1 MFRFP
6 WSSAAATAA
15 AAALSACGG
24 GGGGGD
30 TPAVPSGAAPAP
42 EGSPAPAPAP
52 TPAPAPAPVDSP
64 APSPAPAPAP
74 APAPEPPLAPAPAA
88 AVLLP
93 LPSDAQASRF
103 LAQAGFGASEA
114 DIATLKSIGYASWLD
129 LQFLAPRTES
139 HWDWLTRN
147 GFATEA
153 KKAANFDGFS
163 NSVWCKFITSPDQLR
178 QRMVLALSEIFVV
191 SAVGN
196 TLPWR
201 TMMMGAYADVL
212 EEQAFGTF
220 RGLLEAVTLS
230 PAMGAFLAMRGSK
243 KEDGKGRQPD
253 ENFAREVMQLFTIG
267 LVQLN
272 LDGSVQMAGG
282 RPVESYDLTTVTQL
296 ARALTGWDFDTAAPN
311 GADPS
316 FMRRPMRHN
325 AADFAGGAKTVL
337 GTTISAGADGPAAL
351 RQALDILA
359 SHPNVGPFFGRQLIQ
374 RFVCSN
380 PSAAYVQR
388 VAQAFNDNGRGERGD
403 LKAVLR
409 AVLLDPEA
417 RLIEPGASNSGKL
430 REPVL
435 RFVQVARAV
444 RLTSAGLWT
453 IPETSDPE
461 TRLGQSPFFSPSV
474 FNFYRPGYVPPNSPM
489 TAAGTTAPEFQLLN
503 EVTVTGYLNFMQTL
517 LTTGQGDAK
526 PDLSTD
532 MALSSDTRAMVARQ
546 ALLLGGGAI
555 SDATQQRI
563 AAAAAT
569 IGASTDDGRINRARA
584 GWMLLLACPE
594 YQIQK

>member
-6 WSSAAATAA
+6 WSSAAVTAA

-24 GGGGGD
+24 GGGGD
-30 TPAVPSGAAPAP
+30 SPSATPSGSAPTP
-42 EGSPAPAPAP
+42 EGGNAPAPAPAP
-52 TPAPAPAPVDSP
+52 SPAPSPAPAPSP
-64 APSPAPAPAP
+64 EPAPAPAP
-74 APAPEPPLAPAPAA
+74 APAPEPAPAPPPV
-88 AVLLP
+88 AVLP
-93 LPSDAQASRF
+93 LPNDAQAARF
-103 LAQAGFGASEA
+103 LAQAGFGATEA
-114 DIATLKSIGYASWLD
+114 DIATLKSVGYASWLD
-129 LQFLAPRTES
+129 LQFMAPRTES

-147 GFATEA
+147 GYATDA
-153 KKAANFDGFS
+153 KKNANFDGLPG
-163 NSVWCKFITSPDQLR
+163 SVWCKFISSPDQLR

-191 SAVGN
+191 SAVGA

-201 TMMMGAYADVL
+201 TMMMAAYADLL
-212 EEQAFGTF
+212 EANAFGTF

-230 PAMGAFLAMRGSK
+230 PAMGSFLAMRGSR

-267 LVQLN
+267 LARLN
-272 LDGSVQMAGG
+272 LDGSVQTAGG
-282 RPVESYDLTTVTQL
+282 RPVETYDLQTVTQL
-296 ARALTGWDFDTAAPN
+296 ARALTGWDFDTAAPA

-316 FMRRPMRHN
+316 YLRRPMTHD
-325 AADFAGGAKTVL
+325 ASQFAGGPKTVL
-337 GTTISAGADGPAAL
+337 GTTIPASADGPTAL

-359 SHPNVGPFFGRQLIQ
+359 NHPNVGPFFGRQLIQ

-380 PSAAYVQR
+380 PSSAYVQR
-388 VAQAFNDNGRGERGD
+388 VAQVFNNNGQGVRGD
-403 LKAVLR
+403 LQAVLR

-417 RLIEPGASNSGKL
+417 RLVESGATNSGKL

-444 RLTSAGLWT
+444 KLSSAGQWT

-474 FNFYRPGYVPPNSPM
+474 FNFFRPGYVPGNSAM
-489 TAAGTTAPEFQLLN
+489 SAGGVTAPEFQLLN

-517 LTTGQGDAK
+517 LTTGIGDTK
-526 PDLSTD
+526 PDLSAD
-532 MALSSDTRAMVARQ
+532 MALSTDARAMVARQ
-546 ALLLGGGAI
+546 ALILGGGSI
-555 SDATQQRI
+555 SESTQQRI
-563 AAAAAT
+563 AAAATTIAAT
-569 IGASTDDGRINRARA
+569 TDDGRINRARA

>member
-6 WSSAAATAA
+6 WSSAAVTAAA

-30 TPAVPSGAAPAP
+30 SSAAPSGAAPAP
-42 EGSPAPAPAP
+42 DGTGGAAPAPSPAPAE
-52 TPAPAPAPVDSP
+52 
-64 APSPAPAPAP
+64 SPAPAPAP
-74 APAPEPPLAPAPAA
+74 APAPEPAPAPAA
-88 AVLLP
+88 AAPLP
-93 LPSDAQASRF
+93 LPGDAQAARF
-103 LAQAGFGASEA
+103 LAQAGFGATEA
-114 DIATLKSIGYASWLD
+114 DIATLKSIGYSSWLD

-147 GFATEA
+147 GYAAEA
-153 KKAANFDGFS
+153 KKTSNFDGFP

-191 SAVGN
+191 SAVGA

-201 TMMMGAYADVL
+201 TMMMAGYADLL
-212 EEQAFGTF
+212 EENAFGTF
-220 RGLLEAVTLS
+220 RGLLEAVALS
-230 PAMGAFLAMRGSK
+230 PAMGSFLAMRGSK
-243 KEDGKGRQPD
+243 KEDGQGRQPD

-272 LDGSVQMAGG
+272 QDGSVQTAGG
-282 RPVESYDLTTVTQL
+282 RPVETYDLTTVTQL
-296 ARALTGWDFDTAAPN
+296 ARAFTGWDFDTAGPN
-311 GADPS
+311 GSDPA
-316 FMRRPMRHN
+316 FMRRPMKHI
-325 AADFAGGAKTVL
+325 AADFAAGAKTVL
-337 GTTISAGADGPAAL
+337 GVTIPASADGPAAL

-359 SHPNVGPFFGRQLIQ
+359 NHPNVGPFFGRQLIQ

-380 PSAAYVQR
+380 PSPAYVQR
-388 VAQAFNDNGRGERGD
+388 VAQAFNNNGLGVRGD

-417 RLIEPGASNSGKL
+417 RLIDAGVSNSGKL

-435 RFVQVARAV
+435 RFVQVARAI
-444 RLTSAGLWT
+444 RLSSAGQWT
-453 IPETSDPE
+453 IPETSDAE
-461 TRLGQSPFFSPSV
+461 TRLGQSPFYSPSV

-489 TAAGTTAPEFQLLN
+489 TAASVTAPEFQLLN

-526 PDLSTD
+526 PDLSAD
-532 MALSSDTRAMVARQ
+532 MALSADTRAMVARQ
-546 ALLLGGGAI
+546 ALLLGGGSI

-569 IGASTDDGRINRARA
+569 IGGATDDGRINRARA

>member
-6 WSSAAATAA
+6 WSSAAVTAAA

-30 TPAVPSGAAPAP
+30 SSAAPSGAAPAP
-42 EGSPAPAPAP
+42 DGTGGAAPAPSPAPAE
-52 TPAPAPAPVDSP
+52 
-64 APSPAPAPAP
+64 SPAPAPAP
-74 APAPEPPLAPAPAA
+74 APAPEPAPAPAA
-88 AVLLP
+88 AAPLP
-93 LPSDAQASRF
+93 LPGDAQAARF
-103 LAQAGFGASEA
+103 LAQAGFGATEA
-114 DIATLKSIGYASWLD
+114 DIATLKSIGYSSWLD

-147 GFATEA
+147 GYAAEA
-153 KKAANFDGFS
+153 KKTSNFDGFP

-191 SAVGN
+191 SAVGA

-201 TMMMGAYADVL
+201 TMMMAGYADLL
-212 EEQAFGTF
+212 EENAFGTF
-220 RGLLEAVTLS
+220 RGLLEAVALS
-230 PAMGAFLAMRGSK
+230 PAMGSFLAMRGSK
-243 KEDGKGRQPD
+243 KEDGQGRQPD

-272 LDGSVQMAGG
+272 QDGSVQTAGG
-282 RPVESYDLTTVTQL
+282 RPVETYDLTTVTQL
-296 ARALTGWDFDTAAPN
+296 ARAFTGWDFDTAAPN
-311 GADPS
+311 GSDPA
-316 FMRRPMRHN
+316 FMRRPMKHN

-337 GTTISAGADGPAAL
+337 GVTIPASADGPAAL

-359 SHPNVGPFFGRQLIQ
+359 NHPNVGPFFGRQLIQ

-388 VAQAFNDNGRGERGD
+388 VAQAFNNNGLGVRGD

-417 RLIEPGASNSGKL
+417 RLIDAGVSNSGKL

-435 RFVQVARAV
+435 RFVQVARAI
-444 RLTSAGLWT
+444 RLSSAGQWT
-453 IPETSDPE
+453 IPETSDAE
-461 TRLGQSPFFSPSV
+461 TRLGQSPFYSPSV
-474 FNFYRPGYVPPNSPM
+474 FNFYRPGYVPPNSSM
-489 TAAGTTAPEFQLLN
+489 TAASVTAPEFQLLN

-526 PDLSTD
+526 PDLSAD
-532 MALSSDTRAMVARQ
+532 MALSADTRAMVARQ
-546 ALLLGGGAI
+546 ALLLGGGSI

-569 IGASTDDGRINRARA
+569 IGGATDDGRINRARA

>member
-6 WSSAAATAA
+6 WSSAAVTAAA

-30 TPAVPSGAAPAP
+30 SSAAPSGAAPAP
-42 EGSPAPAPAP
+42 DGTGGAAPAPSPAPAE
-52 TPAPAPAPVDSP
+52 
-64 APSPAPAPAP
+64 SPAPAPAP
-74 APAPEPPLAPAPAA
+74 APAPEPAPAPAA
-88 AVLLP
+88 AAPLP
-93 LPSDAQASRF
+93 LPGDAQAARF
-103 LAQAGFGASEA
+103 LAQAGFGATEA
-114 DIATLKSIGYASWLD
+114 DIATLKSIGYSSWLD

-147 GFATEA
+147 GYAAEA
-153 KKAANFDGFS
+153 KKTSNFDGFP

-191 SAVGN
+191 SAVGA

-201 TMMMGAYADVL
+201 TMMMAGYADLL
-212 EEQAFGTF
+212 EENAFGTF
-220 RGLLEAVTLS
+220 RGLLEAVALS
-230 PAMGAFLAMRGSK
+230 PAMGSFLAMRGSK
-243 KEDGKGRQPD
+243 KEDGQGRQPD

-272 LDGSVQMAGG
+272 QDGSVQTAGG
-282 RPVESYDLTTVTQL
+282 RPVETYDLTTVTQL
-296 ARALTGWDFDTAAPN
+296 ARAFTGWDFDTAAPN
-311 GADPS
+311 GSDPA
-316 FMRRPMRHN
+316 FMRRPMKHN

-337 GTTISAGADGPAAL
+337 GVTIPASADGPAAL

-359 SHPNVGPFFGRQLIQ
+359 NHPNVGPFFGRQLIQ

-388 VAQAFNDNGRGERGD
+388 VAQAFNNNGLGVRGD

-417 RLIEPGASNSGKL
+417 RLIDAGVSNSGKL

-435 RFVQVARAV
+435 RFVQVARAI
-444 RLTSAGLWT
+444 RLSSAGQWT
-453 IPETSDPE
+453 IPETSDAE
-461 TRLGQSPFFSPSV
+461 TRLGQSPFYSPSV
-474 FNFYRPGYVPPNSPM
+474 FNFYRPGYVPPNSSM
-489 TAAGTTAPEFQLLN
+489 TAASVTAPEFQLLN

-526 PDLSTD
+526 PDLSAD
-532 MALSSDTRAMVARQ
+532 MALSADPRAMVARQ

-563 AAAAAT
+563 AAAVAT
-569 IGASTDDGRINRARA
+569 IAGTTDDGKLNRARA

>member
-6 WSSAAATAA
+6 WSSAAVTAAA

-30 TPAVPSGAAPAP
+30 SSAAPSGAAPAP
-42 EGSPAPAPAP
+42 DGTGGAAPAPSPAPAE
-52 TPAPAPAPVDSP
+52 
-64 APSPAPAPAP
+64 SPAPAPAP
-74 APAPEPPLAPAPAA
+74 APAPEPAPAPAA
-88 AVLLP
+88 AAPLP
-93 LPSDAQASRF
+93 LPGDAQAARF
-103 LAQAGFGASEA
+103 LAQAGFGATEA
-114 DIATLKSIGYASWLD
+114 DIATLKSIGYSSWLD

-147 GFATEA
+147 GYAAEA
-153 KKAANFDGFS
+153 KKTSNFDGFP

-191 SAVGN
+191 SAVGA

-201 TMMMGAYADVL
+201 TMMMAGYADLL
-212 EEQAFGTF
+212 EENAFGTF
-220 RGLLEAVTLS
+220 RGLLEAVALS
-230 PAMGAFLAMRGSK
+230 PAMGSFLAMRGSK
-243 KEDGKGRQPD
+243 KEDGQGRQPD

-272 LDGSVQMAGG
+272 QDGSVQTAGG
-282 RPVESYDLTTVTQL
+282 RPVETYDLTTVTQL
-296 ARALTGWDFDTAAPN
+296 ARAFTGWDFDTAAPN
-311 GADPS
+311 GSDPA
-316 FMRRPMRHN
+316 FMRRPMKHN

-337 GTTISAGADGPAAL
+337 GATIPASAGGPAAL

-359 SHPNVGPFFGRQLIQ
+359 NHPNVGPFFGRQLIQ

-388 VAQAFNDNGRGERGD
+388 VAQAFNNNGLGVRGD

-417 RLIEPGASNSGKL
+417 RLIDAGVSNSGKL

-435 RFVQVARAV
+435 RFVQVARAI
-444 RLTSAGLWT
+444 RLSSAGQWT
-453 IPETSDPE
+453 IPETSDAE
-461 TRLGQSPFFSPSV
+461 TRLGQSPFYSPSV
-474 FNFYRPGYVPPNSPM
+474 FNFYRPGYVPPNSSM
-489 TAAGTTAPEFQLLN
+489 TAASVTAPEFQLLN

-526 PDLSTD
+526 PDLSAD
-532 MALSSDTRAMVARQ
+532 MALSADTRAMVARQ
-546 ALLLGGGAI
+546 ALLLGGGSI

-569 IGASTDDGRINRARA
+569 IGGATDDGRINRARA

>member
-30 TPAVPSGAAPAP
+30 TPAAPSGAAPAP
-42 EGSPAPAPAP
+42 DGSPAPAPAP
-52 TPAPAPAPVDSP
+52 TPAPAPAPAPAPVDSP

-74 APAPEPPLAPAPAA
+74 EPPPAPAPAA

-103 LAQAGFGASEA
+103 LAQAGFGASAA

-153 KKAANFDGFS
+153 NKYAYFDGLPG
-163 NSVWCKFITSPDQLR
+163 SVWRKFITSPDQLR

-282 RPVESYDLTTVTQL
+282 RPVETYDLTTVTQL
-296 ARALTGWDFDTAAPN
+296 ARAFTGWDFDTNAPA
-311 GADPS
+311 GADPG
-316 FMRRPMRHN
+316 FMRRPMVHK
-325 AADFAGGAKTVL
+325 AANFSEGAKTVL

-359 SHPNVGPFFGRQLIQ
+359 NHPNVGPFFGRQLIQ

-444 RLTSAGLWT
+444 GLSSAGLWT

-526 PDLSTD
+526 PDLSAD

-569 IGASTDDGRINRARA
+569 IGGSTDDGRINRARA

>member
-6 WSSAAATAA
+6 WSSAAVTAAA

-30 TPAVPSGAAPAP
+30 SSAAPSGAAPAP
-42 EGSPAPAPAP
+42 DGTGGAAPAPSPAPAE
-52 TPAPAPAPVDSP
+52 
-64 APSPAPAPAP
+64 SPAPAPAP
-74 APAPEPPLAPAPAA
+74 APAPEPAPAPAA
-88 AVLLP
+88 AAPLP
-93 LPSDAQASRF
+93 LPGDAQAARF
-103 LAQAGFGASEA
+103 LAQAGFGATEA
-114 DIATLKSIGYASWLD
+114 DIATLKSIGYSSWLD

-147 GFATEA
+147 GYAAEA
-153 KKAANFDGFS
+153 KKTSNFDGFP

-191 SAVGN
+191 SAVGA

-201 TMMMGAYADVL
+201 TMMMAGYADLL
-212 EEQAFGTF
+212 EENAFGTF
-220 RGLLEAVTLS
+220 RGLLEAVALS
-230 PAMGAFLAMRGSK
+230 PAMGSFLAMRGSK
-243 KEDGKGRQPD
+243 KEDGQGRQPD

-272 LDGSVQMAGG
+272 QDGSLQTAGG
-282 RPVESYDLTTVTQL
+282 RPVETYDLTTVTQL
-296 ARALTGWDFDTAAPN
+296 ARAFTGWDFDTAAPN
-311 GADPS
+311 GSDPA
-316 FMRRPMRHN
+316 FMRRPMKHN

-337 GTTISAGADGPAAL
+337 GATIPASADGPAAL

-359 SHPNVGPFFGRQLIQ
+359 NHPNVGPFFGRQLIQ

-388 VAQAFNDNGRGERGD
+388 VAQAFNNNGLGVRGD

-417 RLIEPGASNSGKL
+417 RLIDAGVSNSGKL

-435 RFVQVARAV
+435 RFVQVARAI
-444 RLTSAGLWT
+444 RLSSAGQWT
-453 IPETSDPE
+453 IPETSDAE
-461 TRLGQSPFFSPSV
+461 TRLGQSPFYSPSV
-474 FNFYRPGYVPPNSPM
+474 FNFYRPGYVPPNSSM
-489 TAAGTTAPEFQLLN
+489 TAASVTAPEFQLLN

-526 PDLSTD
+526 PDLSVD
-532 MALSSDTRAMVARQ
+532 MALSADTRAMVARQ
-546 ALLLGGGAI
+546 ALLLGGGSI

-569 IGASTDDGRINRARA
+569 IGGATDDGRINRARA

>member
-30 TPAVPSGAAPAP
+30 TPAAPNGAAPAP
-42 EGSPAPAPAP
+42 DGTPAPAPSPAPA
-52 TPAPAPAPVDSP
+52 PAPAPAPVDSP
-64 APSPAPAPAP
+64 APSPAPTPAP
-74 APAPEPPLAPAPAA
+74 APQPGPAPAPAA
-88 AVLLP
+88 AVMLP
-93 LPSDAQASRF
+93 LPSDAQAARF

-114 DIATLKSIGYASWLD
+114 DIATLKSIGYSSWLD

-139 HWDWLTRN
+139 HWDWLSRN
-147 GFATEA
+147 GFAAEA
-153 KKAANFDGFS
+153 NKYAYFDGLP
-163 NSVWCKFITSPDQLR
+163 NSVWRKFISSPDQLR

-212 EEQAFGTF
+212 EEHAFGTF

-282 RPVESYDLTTVTQL
+282 RPVETYDLTTVTQL
-296 ARALTGWDFDTAAPN
+296 ARAFTGWNFDTSAPA
-311 GADPS
+311 GADAG
-316 FMRRPMRHN
+316 FMRRPMVHN
-325 AADFAGGAKTVL
+325 AAYFSDGAKTVL
-337 GTTISAGADGPAAL
+337 GSTISAGADGPAAL

-359 SHPNVGPFFGRQLIQ
+359 NHPNVGPFFGRQLIQ

-388 VAQAFNDNGRGERGD
+388 VAQAFNDNGRGVRGD

-417 RLIEPGASNSGKL
+417 RLIEPGASHSGKL

-444 RLTSAGLWT
+444 QLSSAGLWT
-453 IPETSDPE
+453 IPETSDAE

-526 PDLSTD
+526 PDLSAD
-532 MALSSDTRAMVARQ
+532 MALSADPRAMVARQ

-563 AAAAAT
+563 AAAVAT
-569 IGASTDDGRINRARA
+569 IAGTTDDGKLNRARA

>member
-30 TPAVPSGAAPAP
+30 SPATPSGAAPAP
-42 EGSPAPAPAP
+42 DTAPAPAP
-52 TPAPAPAPVDSP
+52 TPAAPS
-64 APSPAPAPAP
+64 PSPAPAPGPAPTPAPVPDP
-74 APAPEPPLAPAPAA
+74 APAPSTLPSASL
-88 AVLLP
+88 VLP
-93 LPSDAQASRF
+93 LPGDAQAARF
-103 LAQAGFGASEA
+103 LAQAGFAASEA
-114 DIATLKSIGYASWLD
+114 DVATLKTIGYNAWLD
-129 LQFLAPRTES
+129 LQFIAPRTES

-147 GFATEA
+147 GYATDA
-153 KKAANFDGFS
+153 KKNANFDGFP

-191 SAVGN
+191 SGVGA

-201 TMMMGAYADVL
+201 TMMLAAYADVL
-212 EEQAFGTF
+212 EDNAFGTF
-220 RGLLEAVTLS
+220 RGLLEAVALS
-230 PAMGAFLAMRGSK
+230 PAMGTFLAMRGSK
-243 KEDGKGRQPD
+243 NEDGKGRQPD

-272 LDGSVQMAGG
+272 LDGSVQTSGG
-282 RPVESYDLTTVTQL
+282 RPIETYDQGAVTQL
-296 ARALTGWDFDTAAPN
+296 ARAFTGWDFDTANPA
-311 GADPS
+311 GADGT
-316 FMRRPMRHN
+316 FMRRPMVN
-325 AADFAGGAKTVL
+325 SATNFSSGAKTVL
-337 GTTISAGADGPAAL
+337 GSTISAGVDGPTAL
-351 RQALDILA
+351 RQALDTLA
-359 SHPNVGPFFGRQLIQ
+359 NHPNVGPFFGRQLIQ

-380 PSAAYVQR
+380 PSGAYVQR
-388 VAQAFNDNGRGERGD
+388 VAQAFNNNGSGVRGD

-409 AVLLDPEA
+409 AVLMDPEA
-417 RLIEPGASNSGKL
+417 RLIDAGVSNSGKL

-435 RFVQVARAV
+435 RFVQVARSIK
-444 RLTSAGLWT
+444 LTSAGQWT
-453 IPETSDPE
+453 IPDTSDPE

-474 FNFYRPGYVPPNSPM
+474 FNFYRPGYVPPNSAM
-489 TAAGTTAPEFQLLN
+489 TATGVTAPEFQLLN

-526 PDLSTD
+526 PDLTDD
-532 MALSSDTRAMVARQ
+532 MALSTDARAMVARQ
-546 ALLLGGGAI
+546 ALLLGGGSI

-563 AAAAAT
+563 AAAVTTIAAN
-569 IGASTDDGRINRARA
+569 TDDGKINRSRA